1 MNEER
6 RYATPVAL
14 QAAITDRL
22 RSIARKDP
30 SRSLADLH
38 RQFAYDRLLYRIFT
52 GEDRDR
58 WVLKGATAL
67 LARLGGQARHSVDI
81 DLYDQAGSLTDAE
94 AVLQAAAARDAGD
107 QFRFALSP
115 GRRIAEG
122 GVPLRVAVTAYLGV
136 TEFERFNVD
145 LVAGTGMTGQ
155 PDEAAPLVPVEIPG
169 IPQARYRVYP
179 LADHVADKVFGIVE
193 RHARQDRPAIA
204 STRYRDLADL
214 ILIAHR
220 EEVEAQP
227 VEAALRAQAER
238 RRLEVPFDF
247 RPPDD
252 PRWRAGYARIAKDV
266 ANLEE
271 KEFDAAVETA
281 RRFVEPVLKGVAR
294 GSWNPDRQVWRE

>member
-1 MNEER
+1 MNEEH

-14 QAAITDRL
+14 HAAITDRL
-22 RSIARKDP
+22 RSAARRDP
-30 SRSLADLH
+30 SRSLADLR

-52 GEDRDR
+52 GEGRER

-81 DLYDQAGSLTDAE
+81 DLYDQTGNLTDAE
-94 AVLQAAAARDAGD
+94 AALQAAAARDAGD
-107 QFRFALSP
+107 QFRFALAP
-115 GRRIAEG
+115 GRRIAQG
-122 GVPLRVAVTAYLGV
+122 GVALRVPATAYLGA

-145 LVAGTGMTGQ
+145 LAAGAGMTGE
-155 PDEAAPLVPVEIPG
+155 PDEADPLVPVEIPG

-193 RHARQDRPAIA
+193 RHARQDGPAIA
-204 STRYRDLADL
+204 STRYRDLTDL
-214 ILIAHR
+214 VLIARR
-220 EEVEAQP
+220 ERVEAQAL
-227 VEAALRAQAER
+227 EAALRAQAER
-238 RRLEVPFDF
+238 RRLGVPSEF

-252 PRWRAGYARIAKDV
+252 SLWRSGYARIAKDV

-294 GSWNPDRQVWRE
+294 GRWNPDRQAWME